1 MTERDRLESMSMRRR
16 TFLRGLGTVMALPF
30 LESLVPSRV
39 LAGEAARPGMRR
51 MAFIYVPNGAHM
63 KAWTPERVG
72 ADFDLPPILE
82 PLASVKN
89 DLMVLSGLTH
99 DKGRAN
105 GDGPGDH
112 ARATASF
119 LTACQPLK
127 TAGANIRAGVSV
139 DQVAADKLRGVTRFP
154 SLELGCD
161 RGQQSGNCDSGYSCA
176 YSSNISWRSESTPM
190 AKEINPR
197 LVFDRLFGGD
207 DPQEAGE
214 SRFLRARY
222 RKSILDFVLEDAR
235 KLEPRLGTSDR
246 KKLDEYLA
254 SVREIE
260 ERITR
265 AAREE
270 EQKVAGQTQPPVGIP
285 KEHEEH
291 IRLMLDMLVLAFQ
304 GDLTRVATFM
314 ISNEGSN
321 RSYKFIEVSEGH
333 HDLSHHGGSK
343 EKQEKIQ
350 RINTFHVRQ
359 LAYFLE
365 KLKAIPEAGG
375 GSVLDSSMIVYGSGI
390 SDGNRHNHDEL
401 PILVAGG
408 GAGTLT
414 PGRHIRYPKNTP
426 VANLFLSML
435 DRMDA
440 TSDRLGDSSGRLPFL
455 YGEDRAF

>member
-1 MTERDRLESMSMRRR
+1 MTERDRLEGTSMRRR

-30 LESLVPSRV
+30 LESLVPARA
-39 LAGEAARPGMRR
+39 LAAEAARPSLRR

-112 ARATASF
+112 ARAAASF

-139 DQVAADKLRGVTRFP
+139 DQVAAEKLRGVTRFP

-207 DPQEAGE
+207 DARDVAE

-246 KKLDEYLA
+246 KKLD
-254 SVREIE
+254 
-260 ERITR
+260 
-265 AAREE
+265 
-270 EQKVAGQTQPPVGIP
+270 
-285 KEHEEH
+285 
-291 IRLMLDMLVLAFQ
+291 
-304 GDLTRVATFM
+304 
-314 ISNEGSN
+314 
-321 RSYKFIEVSEGH
+321 
-333 HDLSHHGGSK
+333 
-343 EKQEKIQ
+343 
-350 RINTFHVRQ
+350 
-359 LAYFLE
+359 
-365 KLKAIPEAGG
+365 
-375 GSVLDSSMIVYGSGI
+375 
-390 SDGNRHNHDEL
+390 
-401 PILVAGG
+401 
-408 GAGTLT
+408 
-414 PGRHIRYPKNTP
+414 
-426 VANLFLSML
+426 
-435 DRMDA
+435 
-440 TSDRLGDSSGRLPFL
+440 
-455 YGEDRAF
+455 

>member
-1 MTERDRLESMSMRRR
+1 MTARDSGLEGTILRRR
-16 TFLRGLGTVMALPF
+16 TFLRGMGAAVALPF
-30 LESLVPSRV
+30 LESLVPARA
-39 LAGEAARPGMRR
+39 LAAEALKPTVRR

-82 PLASVKN
+82 PLAGVK
-89 DLMVLSGLTH
+89 DKLSVLSGLTH

-112 ARATASF
+112 ARAAASF

-127 TAGANIRAGVSV
+127 THGANLRAGVSV
-139 DQVAADKLRGVTRFP
+139 DQVAAEKLRGVTRFP

-207 DPQEAGE
+207 DARETGE

-235 KLEPRLGTSDR
+235 RLEPRLGTSDR
-246 KKLDEYLA
+246 KKLDEYLG
-254 SVREIE
+254 SVREVE
-260 ERITR
+260 ERIAR
-265 AAREE
+265 VARED
-270 EQKVAGQTQPPVGIP
+270 EQRATGGVEPPGGIP
-285 KEHEEH
+285 KDHEEH
-291 IRLMLDMLVLAFQ
+291 IRLMLDMMVLAFQ
-304 GDLTRVATFM
+304 GDMTRVATFL

-321 RSYKFIEVSEGH
+321 RSYKFIDVAEGH

-343 EKQEKIQ
+343 DKQAKIQ
-350 RINTFHVRQ
+350 KINTFHVRQ

-375 GSVLDSSMIVYGSGI
+375 SVLDSSMVVYGSGI

-401 PILVAGG
+401 PILLAGG

-414 PGRHIRYPKNTP
+414 PGRHIRYPRNTP

-440 TSDRLGDSSGRLPFL
+440 SSDRLGDSSGRLPFL